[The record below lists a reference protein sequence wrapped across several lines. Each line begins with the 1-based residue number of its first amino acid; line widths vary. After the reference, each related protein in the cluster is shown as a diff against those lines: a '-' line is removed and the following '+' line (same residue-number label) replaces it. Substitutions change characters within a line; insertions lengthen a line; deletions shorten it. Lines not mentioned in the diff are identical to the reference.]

1 MKILY
6 VHGNS
11 VIKAI
16 AEAMERAGYEVE
28 IYPKKEAGV
37 FIEEEIV
44 EEITDYIKRR
54 GITHIVSLHLISNLA
69 MAARQTGVKY
79 LSIIWDAPYYK
90 IYSSFGYMEN
100 CYFSVFD
107 KTDYQRFV
115 RDGIPHVVYQPLAV
129 DREEAVKWN
138 IRQNDYLHDIC
149 FVGNLYEESLYDD
162 YVQTLPEILREYF
175 DSIFAEAAFRWDGI
189 NRIYGKTGKAV
200 LEYIKMACP
209 GFRLINPWDIDDVQY
224 FEAFYLSRKLA
235 NIERISILNLLA
247 QKYKVALYTG
257 SKKDTQKLQ
266 GVQIYPFADSRTMA
280 PRIFNSSKINL
291 NITLHS
297 IENGTTQ
304 RVMDVMEAGGFVLST
319 YRPETAELFKE
330 DKEIVMFRSSE
341 ELVEKIEYYLEHDEV
356 RQRIAAAGHE
366 KVLRCYTYDIKMKAF
381 LEWTNSK

>member
-1 MKILY
+1 
-6 VHGNS
+6 
-11 VIKAI
+11 
-16 AEAMERAGYEVE
+16 
-28 IYPKKEAGV
+28 
-37 FIEEEIV
+37 
-44 EEITDYIKRR
+44 
-54 GITHIVSLHLISNLA
+54 
-69 MAARQTGVKY
+69 
-79 LSIIWDAPYYK
+79 
-90 IYSSFGYMEN
+90 MEN

-107 KTDYQRFV
+107 KTDYQRFI

-129 DREEAVKWN
+129 DREEIVKWN
-138 IRQNDYLHDIC
+138 IRKNEYLHDIC

-162 YVQTLPEILREYF
+162 YVQTLPEILRKYF

-189 NRIYGKTGKAV
+189 NRIYGKTGKEV
-200 LEYIKMACP
+200 LEYMKTACP
-209 GFRLINPWDIDDVQY
+209 GFCLINPWDIDDVQY

-247 QKYKVALYTG
+247 QKYEVALYTG

-266 GVQIYPFADSRTMA
+266 NVQVYPFADSRTMA

-304 RVMDVMEAGGFVLST
+304 RVLEVMEAGGFVLST
-319 YRPETAELFKE
+319 YRPETAELFEE
-330 DKEIVMFRSSE
+330 DKEIVMFRSPE
-341 ELVEKIEYYLEHDEV
+341 ELVEKIEYYLEHDEE

-381 LEWTNSK
+381 LEWADSK